1 MAERPSPP
9 GPHKKSGKPAKP
21 VQPEQ
26 PVSDTDRPKSERSK
40 SASLLIY
47 LIIICSFGNLL
58 PYIITTSVNCAV
70 ARDSIRKE
78 AFDHLVSVRDIKKRE
93 IENFF
98 FERRGDAY
106 QLCTNLL
113 FKWAITSYIDAY
125 GRGGTEGKEHAGI
138 EGVRYK
144 EVDERYH
151 GILSGF
157 ADAYEYYDVL
167 ILDPDG
173 NVVASARKNPELGA
187 NLNSEEFAKT
197 TLKEAFEQGKRG
209 LTVTDMKWYNIYNGP
224 AQFVSAPILKDDT
237 ATKDADLLG
246 VLILFMDGTKINAI
260 MTQRSGLKESGETYL
275 VGQDYLMRSDSRF
288 TVEAS
293 EVLKLKVETKPVTLA
308 LDGKTD
314 VIISKD
320 YRDTKVLSAYT
331 FIDVAP
337 GVRWALLAE
346 IDKAEALGMES
357 AMITRVVWMTFAMIP
372 IWGIIVF
379 VFYRVMKQELLQ
391 PQPKSPT

>member
-1 MAERPSPP
+1 MAKRPSSPR
-9 GPHKKSGKPAKP
+9 PHKKFRKPIQP
-21 VQPEQ
+21 VKPEQ
-26 PVSDTDRPKSERSK
+26 PAPDAEHPESKKSK
-40 SASLLIY
+40 STSLLIY
-47 LIIICSFGNLL
+47 LIVICCFGNLL

-70 ARDSIRKE
+70 ARSFIRKE

-93 IENFF
+93 VENFF

-125 GRGGTEGKEHAGI
+125 RRGGTEGKKYAGI

-167 ILDPDG
+167 IADPEG

-187 NLNSEEFAKT
+187 NLNSEKFAKT
-197 TLKEAFEQGKRG
+197 TLKEAFEHGKMG
-209 LTVTDMKWYNIYNGP
+209 LTVTDMKWYDIYNGP
-224 AQFVSAPILKDDT
+224 AQFVSAPILKDSEESN
-237 ATKDADLLG
+237 LLG
-246 VLILFMDGTKINAI
+246 VLILFMDSAKIDGI
-260 MTQRSGLKESGETYL
+260 MTQRPGLKESGETYL

-288 TVEAS
+288 TVAAS
-293 EVLKLKVETKPVTLA
+293 EVLKLKVETKPVKLA
-308 LDGKTD
+308 LNGETD
-314 VIISKD
+314 VRIADD
-320 YRDTKVLSAYT
+320 YRDVKVLSAYT
-331 FIDVAP
+331 YIDVAP
-337 GVRWALLAE
+337 DVRWALLAE

-357 AMITRVVWMTFAMIP
+357 SMITRVVWMTFAMIP
-372 IWGIIVF
+372 IWAIIIF
-379 VFYRVMKQELLQ
+379 VFYRIMKQEFLS
-391 PQPKSPT
+391 PQ